1 MPSTTSSDVSMLL
14 ASSTVIAPS
23 LPTLSIASAMIFPI
37 VSSLFAEMVPTW
49 ATMLPLTGFDIF
61 FTSAVSASTACS
73 IPALDVHRVRAGRD
87 VLRALSV
94 DRLGEHGGGCGAITG
109 RVRRLARDL
118 AHHLRAHVFQRI
130 LEVDFLGDSDTI
142 LRDGRRTVFLVEDD
156 VAAFWTKGHLDR
168 VGQLVDA
175 A

>member
-14 ASSTVIAPS
+14 ASSTVITPS
-23 LPTLSIASAMIFPI
+23 LPTLSIASAMIRPI
-37 VSSLFAEMVPTW
+37 ATSLFAEIVPTW
-49 ATMLPLTGFDIF
+49 ATMLPLTGFAIF
-61 FTSAVSASTACS
+61 FNSAVSASTAFS
-73 IPALDVHRVRAGRD
+73 IPLDVHRVRAGRD
-87 VLRALSV
+87 VLRPLPV
-94 DRLGEHGGGCGAITG
+94 DRLGEHGGRRGAVTG

-130 LEVDFLGDSDTI
+130 PEVDFLGDGDAI
-142 LRDGRRTVFLVEDD
+142 LRDGRRAEFLVDHD
-156 VAAFWTKGHLDR
+156 VAAFGTERDLDR